1 MERKKMACDPCK
13 QKIILLRTSLYK
25 LNKKETLYKEPG
37 TKPMT
42 Q

>member
-1 MERKKMACDPCK
+1 MACDPCK
-13 QKIILLRTSLYK
+13 QIIVLRTYLQK
-25 LNKKETLYKEPG
+25 LNKTETIYEETG